1 MRKGTYLFDP
11 FAIIFRLIAPDIHI
25 LHPIVMQF
33 MQKSLGLLKMVTKPL

>member
-11 FAIIFRLIAPDIHI
+11 FPIIFRLIAPDIHI

-33 MQKSLGLLKMVTKPL
+33 MQKSLGLLKMVTNPP